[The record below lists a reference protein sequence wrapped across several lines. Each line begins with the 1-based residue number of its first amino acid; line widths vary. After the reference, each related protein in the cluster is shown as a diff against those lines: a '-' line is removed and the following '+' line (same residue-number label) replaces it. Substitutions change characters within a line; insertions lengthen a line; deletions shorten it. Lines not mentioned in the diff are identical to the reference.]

1 MTKLSPSTGPEK
13 YEWSEY
19 DKARLVKAMETIFP
33 KDEAMTK
40 DQILETL
47 KLLSALEAWTFT
59 ERHAMP
65 MFLIERMDRVV
76 DVLTK
81 EVLK

>member
-1 MTKLSPSTGPEK
+1 MTKE
-13 YEWSEY
+13 
-19 DKARLVKAMETIFP
+19 
-33 KDEAMTK
+33 
-40 DQILETL
+40 QILETL